1 MARTESQTLEA
12 IAVESE
18 AVDAAD
24 MIEAIMG
31 WREPAY
37 LRHNVV
43 DGPNEES

>member
-1 MARTESQTLEA
+1 MHNVAES
-12 IAVESE
+12 
-18 AVDAAD
+18 VDAAR
-24 MIEAIMG
+24 MVEAIMG